1 MDELRRRALQ
11 REELEKEAAREQD
24 DSPAAEED
32 FLEVE
37 DPLLEI
43 PVGDKHYDKRK
54 SVLRRTTSEAAL
66 GFFVHLC
73 LLIYCTGVNVYDS
86 TAYKKC
92 KEKDLAYDGHDNF
105 GWRFKYL
112 TFLTMVC
119 TCIIVCIMYK
129 EILEG
134 VKCGEFSILIAIRQ
148 NKNMRF

>member
-11 REELEKEAAREQD
+11 REELEKEATSGQD

-32 FLEVE
+32 FLEVD

-54 SVLRRTTSEAAL
+54 GILRRTTSEAAL

-92 KEKDLAYDGHDNF
+92 RDRDLAYDGHDNF

-112 TFLTMVC
+112 TFLTMVR
-119 TCIIVCIMYK
+119 VHMYS
-129 EILEG
+129 
-134 VKCGEFSILIAIRQ
+134 VTS
-148 NKNMRF
+148 MV